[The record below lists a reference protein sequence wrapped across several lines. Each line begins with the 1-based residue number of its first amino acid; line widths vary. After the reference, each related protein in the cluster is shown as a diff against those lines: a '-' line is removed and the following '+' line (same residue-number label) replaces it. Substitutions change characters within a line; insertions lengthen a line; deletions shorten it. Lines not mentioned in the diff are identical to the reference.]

1 MSLAATIEGGQGSG
15 VPRRAGHAATV
26 AMVTARQGPDYWPD
40 GAAVLAA
47 SRTAPATAP
56 ATFSLKT
63 LGTM

>member
-26 AMVTARQGPDYWPD
+26 AMVTGPDYWPD